1 MLIESRGNI
10 PDFGESKKKFLF
22 TEKSVGTNKAKYND
36 GNDKGEKKYICLLKF
51 MNEFFEE
58 RRNNFFIDSK
68 YYFAVSFVPIL
79 RKFPKSQKKIARH
92 ETQNLMLKICLQ
104 LSRLA

>member
-36 GNDKGEKKYICLLKF
+36 GNLMMEMTK
-51 MNEFFEE
+51 E
-58 RRNNFFIDSK
+58 RKNI
-68 YYFAVSFVPIL
+68 FAF
-79 RKFPKSQKKIARH
+79 
-92 ETQNLMLKICLQ
+92 
-104 LSRLA
+104 

>member
-1 MLIESRGNI
+1 
-10 PDFGESKKKFLF
+10 
-22 TEKSVGTNKAKYND
+22 
-36 GNDKGEKKYICLLKF
+36 

-58 RRNNFFIDSK
+58 RRNSFFIDSK
-68 YYFAVSFVPIL
+68 YYFAVSFVPIF